1 MNLKD
6 VKIEKRSELERNVVI
21 TISAEDMTKAIEENT
36 KKVVNNA
43 KIDGF
48 RPGKA
53 PVSVIKSKYN
63 DQIMAETMQAV
74 VSRSLTK
81 VIMDE
86 KFDIATQ
93 PHVHHTEFKE
103 GEDYSFSAHFEIMP
117 AVEPKGYQKV
127 KLTKEVAKAN
137 DELTD
142 ELLNKFLSTQVE
154 YKAKR
159 ADAKAKD
166 GDQVKMNAIGYKDGV
181 AFEGGKLDNYPLVL
195 GSKAFIPGFEEGL
208 VGAKKGDKVSLD
220 LTFPAEY
227 HAKELAGAAVV
238 FEVEVLEIASPKAA
252 ELSDDLAKKF
262 GYESAEALKEF
273 AASRVQEDLNN
284 ASEQKLRRELFD
296 ILEKEN
302 KFDLPASMLEQEFN
316 AIWQAF
322 QMDLTRSGQ
331 TLESLDKSEEELKT
345 ENKALAAR
353 RVKLGLVLSKIGQ
366 EHKLEVKQ
374 EDIAAEIN
382 KVVAMYPQQAD
393 QVKAYYASQ
402 QGQNEIVGPLF
413 EKAVCDFIYSQAA
426 ITEKEVKAEE
436 LLKEIA

>member
-6 VKIEKRSELERNVVI
+6 VKIEKRSDLERNVVI
-21 TISAEDMTKAIEENT
+21 TVSAEDIAKVMDENT
-36 KKVVNNA
+36 KKVSKNA

-53 PVSVIKSKYN
+53 PVAVIKQKYN
-63 DQIMAETMQAV
+63 DQIMAETMQTI
-74 VSRSLTK
+74 VSRGLTK
-81 VIMDE
+81 VITDE

-93 PHVHHTEFKE
+93 PHVHHTEYKE
-103 GEDYSFSAHFEIMP
+103 GEDYTFSAHFDIMP
-117 AVEPKGYQKV
+117 VVEPKGYQGV
-127 KLTKEVAKAN
+127 KLTKDVAKAN
-137 DELTD
+137 DELTN
-142 ELLNKFLSTQVE
+142 ELLNKFLESQVE

-159 ADAKAKD
+159 ADSKAKD
-166 GDQVKMNAIGYKDGV
+166 GDQVKMNAVGFKDGV

-195 GSKAFIPGFEEGL
+195 GSKSFIPGFEEGL

-252 ELSDDLAKKF
+252 ELSDELAKKF

-273 AASRVQEDLNN
+273 ASTRVQDDLNT
-284 ASEQKLRRELFD
+284 AAEQKLRRELFD

-302 KFDLPASMLEQEFN
+302 KFALPASMVEGEFN

-322 QMDLTRSGQ
+322 EMDVARAGKTIADMG
-331 TLESLDKSEEELKT
+331 KSEEELKT
-345 ENKALAAR
+345 ENKALAER

-366 EHKLEVKQ
+366 ENKVEVKD

-393 QVKAYYASQ
+393 QVQSYYNSP
-402 QGQNEIVGPLF
+402 QGRNEIVGPLF
-413 EKAVCDFIYSQAA
+413 EKAVCDFIYSQAK

-436 LLKEIA
+436 LLKELA

>member
-36 KKVVNNA
+36 KKVVNSA

-63 DQIMAETMQAV
+63 DQIMSETMQAV

-159 ADAKAKD
+159 ADAKAKE

-195 GSKAFIPGFEEGL
+195 GSKSFIPGFEEGL

-227 HAKELAGAAVV
+227 HAKDLAGAAVV
-238 FEVEVLEIASPKAA
+238 FEVEVLEIAAAKAA

-262 GYESAEALKEF
+262 GYDSAEALKEF

-322 QMDLTRSGQ
+322 QMDLARSGQ
-331 TLESLDKSEEELKT
+331 TIEALEKSEEELKT
-345 ENKALAAR
+345 ENRALAER

-382 KVVAMYPQQAD
+382 KIVAMYPQQAD

-413 EKAVCDFIYSQAA
+413 EKAVCDFIYTQAT

>member
-6 VKIEKRSELERNVVI
+6 VKIEKRSDLERNVTI
-21 TISAEDMTKAIEENT
+21 TVSAEDIAKVMDENT
-36 KKVVNNA
+36 KKVSKNA

-53 PVSVIKSKYN
+53 PVAVIKQKYN
-63 DQIMAETMQAV
+63 DQIMAETMQTI
-74 VSRSLTK
+74 VSRGLTK
-81 VIMDE
+81 VITDE

-93 PHVHHTEFKE
+93 PHVHHTEYKE
-103 GEDYSFSAHFEIMP
+103 GEDYTFSAHFDIMP
-117 AVEPKGYQKV
+117 VVEPKGYQGV
-127 KLTKEVAKAN
+127 KLTKDVAKAN
-137 DELTD
+137 DELTN
-142 ELLNKFLSTQVE
+142 ELLNKFLESQVE

-166 GDQVKMNAIGYKDGV
+166 GDQVKMNAVGFKDGV

-195 GSKAFIPGFEEGL
+195 GSKSFIPGFEEGL

-238 FEVEVLEIASPKAA
+238 FEVEVLEIAAPKAA

-273 AASRVQEDLNN
+273 AATRVQDDLNN
-284 ASEQKLRRELFD
+284 AAEQKLRRELFD
-296 ILEKEN
+296 VLEKEN
-302 KFDLPASMLEQEFN
+302 KFALPASMVEGEFN

-322 QMDLTRSGQ
+322 EMDVARAGKTIADM
-331 TLESLDKSEEELKT
+331 DKSEEELKT
-345 ENKALAAR
+345 ENKALAER

-366 EHKLEVKQ
+366 ENKVEVKD

-382 KVVAMYPQQAD
+382 KVVAMYPQQAE
-393 QVKAYYASQ
+393 QVQAYYNSP
-402 QGQNEIVGPLF
+402 QGRNEIVGPLF
-413 EKAVCDFIYSQAA
+413 EKAVCDFIYSQAKV
-426 ITEKEVKAEE
+426 TEKEVKAEE
-436 LLKEIA
+436 LLKELA

>member
-36 KKVVNNA
+36 KKVVNSA

-63 DQIMAETMQAV
+63 DQIMSETMQAV

-159 ADAKAKD
+159 ADAKAKE

-195 GSKAFIPGFEEGL
+195 GSKSFIPGFEEGL

-227 HAKELAGAAVV
+227 HAKDLAGAAVV
-238 FEVEVLEIASPKAA
+238 FEVEVLEIAAAKAA

-262 GYESAEALKEF
+262 GYDSAEALKEF

-322 QMDLTRSGQ
+322 QMDLARSGQ
-331 TLESLDKSEEELKT
+331 TIEALEKSEEELKT
-345 ENKALAAR
+345 ENRALAER

-382 KVVAMYPQQAD
+382 KIIAMYPQQAD

-413 EKAVCDFIYSQAA
+413 EKAVCDFIYTQAT